1 MSKKIKVLFTSTL
14 NRIAASVRCVSSI
27 IVVLN
32 DCSIGCGACKQKLTA
47 GNEWTRRQWP
57 FSRGRTMHESITIF
71 NDLCKSIETHI
82 YARKKHPLTNY
93 LAKHQKHSKFA
104 VTDIREKPVDSFK
117 DSARASVFAPAIIL
131 LTWVSLQN
139 PLRKLLQRSPS

>member
-1 MSKKIKVLFTSTL
+1 
-14 NRIAASVRCVSSI
+14 
-27 IVVLN
+27 
-32 DCSIGCGACKQKLTA
+32 
-47 GNEWTRRQWP
+47 
-57 FSRGRTMHESITIF
+57 MHESITIF

-139 PLRKLLQRSPS
+139 PLRKLLQRSPSQQNYCGSRIDARAVSLKKFTGSIILQYQGIINMNRNGNTANFFSYVCNDKKIKSCLSLL